1 MVMTATCRFNI
12 LMHMAIGD
20 INSAAPGSGARFN
33 DGKALLELLPIYL
46 VAQYHHSLTGLSQP
60 ASRQVLALYALGRFQ
75 AGGGIA
81 DLHLALQHVIGDDW
95 SECAHVF
102 DYGRKKYAE
111 WNWAKGM
118 PWSVPI
124 ACAARHLLAIERD
137 EQAVDTESGRTHFGH
152 AACNIVMLLTYISI
166 YRDGDD
172 RPAQLQGLL
181 DGY

>member
-1 MVMTATCRFNI
+1 
-12 LMHMAIGD
+12 MAIGD

-33 DGKALLELLPIYL
+33 DGKAPLELLPIYL

-60 ASRQVLALYALGRFQ
+60 ASRPVLALYALGRFQ

-118 PWSVPI
+118 PWSVPL

-137 EQAVDTESGRTHFGH
+137 EQAVDPESGRTHFGH

-181 DGY
+181 DGR